1 MSSYSDTDK
10 ERMLSYPI
18 LSLLA
23 SFGKRTD
30 RCGTLFYSPFRDER
44 TASLSINARRNV
56 WYDHGEGRGGNVFTM
71 AQRLLGLPDSRKGE
85 VWDHLAGLDSGV
97 IIEPD
102 HVSARRDSRPPAITI
117 DAILGT
123 IPEFIY
129 GYARSRGVRRSLVA
143 RYCRAVKYHVGT
155 SRKAITAIGFPIG
168 EDGWVLRRATDRDV
182 PLKKRCTTCAP
193 TLLGPDGKVVGGPSH
208 GSVIVFEGFFD
219 FLSWLEL
226 DHRTLPMVD
235 VCVLNSVSSTKAA
248 LPFLLSHTGGI
259 TTMLDSDRAGRE
271 HTAVIADAAAQRGIP
286 TRDLSQRLGQC
297 KDVNELL
304 VSTRNNGQNQ
314 NP

>member
-18 LSLLA
+18 LSLLSA
-23 SFGKRTD
+23 FGKRTD

-44 TASLSINARRNV
+44 TASLSINTRRNV
-56 WYDHGEGRGGNVFTM
+56 WFDHGEGRGGNVFTM
-71 AQRLLGLPDSRKGE
+71 AQRLLDLPDSRRGE
-85 VWDHLAGLDSGV
+85 VWDHLAGLDPNV
-97 IIEPD
+97 IIEPVP
-102 HVSARRDSRPPAITI
+102 VSAGRDSRPSAITI
-117 DAILGT
+117 DAVLDT

-129 GYARSRGVRRSLVA
+129 SYARSRGVRRSLVT
-143 RYCRAVKYHVGT
+143 RYCKAVKYHVGT

-182 PLKKRCTTCAP
+182 PLKKRCTSCSP
-193 TLLGPDGKVVGGPSH
+193 TLLGPDGKAVGEATH

-248 LPFLLSHTGGI
+248 LPFLLSHTAGI

-271 HTAVIADAAAQRGIP
+271 HTAMIVDAATQRGIP
-286 TRDLSQRLGQC
+286 TRDLSERLGQC

-304 VSTRNNGQNQ
+304 VSTRNKEQNQ